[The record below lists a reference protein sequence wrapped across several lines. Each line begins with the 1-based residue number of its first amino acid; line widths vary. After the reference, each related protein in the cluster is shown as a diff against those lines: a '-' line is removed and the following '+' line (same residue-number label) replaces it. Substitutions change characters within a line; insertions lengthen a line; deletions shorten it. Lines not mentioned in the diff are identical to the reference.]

1 MIYTDHLERNK
12 DITDITIT
20 FINIGNKRR
29 RKTEY
34 KDLISERILF
44 VSILLVYKYLI
55 GLRNVRESYF
65 LNKLFHF
72 IFMKTNQP

>member
-1 MIYTDHLERNK
+1 MNYTCHLERNK

-65 LNKLFHF
+65 LNKLFLF